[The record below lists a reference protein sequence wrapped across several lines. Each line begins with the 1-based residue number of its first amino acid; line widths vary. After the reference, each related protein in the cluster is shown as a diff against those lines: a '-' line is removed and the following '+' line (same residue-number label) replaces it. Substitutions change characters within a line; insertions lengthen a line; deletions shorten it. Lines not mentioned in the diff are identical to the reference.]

1 MSSRPHCLTAVV
13 GHKLHPG
20 SDTLDLLFVLDPNN
34 LGKEKSSV
42 LGFSMTSFFLL
53 ETRLVALI
61 LFVVLLATQSSPA
74 YDLEVLSEAIS
85 FFLEIH
91 HRKTPCSFLFNFL
104 SFFLEF
110 CERCGHETTGDLF

>member
-1 MSSRPHCLTAVV
+1 MWIYFWTKAIARFYVPKFL
-13 GHKLHPG
+13 GE
-20 SDTLDLLFVLDPNN
+20 DLI
-34 LGKEKSSV
+34 
-42 LGFSMTSFFLL
+42 FLL

-74 YDLEVLSEAIS
+74 YDLKVLSEAIS
-85 FFLEIH
+85 FFLEIVH

-110 CERCGHETTGDLF
+110 CERCGHETAGDLF